1 MSVVTRKRGFFV
13 LKGAGKMDWNIRE
26 KIYEETKNM
35 TPEEE
40 SEYSRKQV
48 EEFHRLME
56 QVDVDDYDFSF
67 LVKK

>member
-1 MSVVTRKRGFFV
+1 MKTIDIPTDDPLQMVW
-13 LKGAGKMDWNIRE
+13 AIRE

-48 EEFHRLME
+48 DEFRRLMDS
-56 QVDVDDYDFSF
+56 VNVDDYDFSF
-67 LVKK
+67 LERK